1 MVTDEH
7 VTLCSSSDHSDIV
20 TLGDSSKEERTIAEG
35 DGDDDD
41 DDEEVPEGREDL
53 YMGTSSS
60 SQYTFSAPE
69 TGKLLHVLLTSLAE
83 YMHNGR
89 NCNKDRIQENCLV
102 TANIFASKITSPSTP
117 MLASCSQTTEL

>member
-1 MVTDEH
+1 MLKCWHAGDLFPAQVGPGEVTDEH

-20 TLGDSSKEERTIAEG
+20 TLGDSSKEERAAVEG

-41 DDEEVPEGREDL
+41 DDNDEDDDEEEAAGSTDL

-69 TGKLLHVLLTSLAE
+69 TGTLLSVLVSSMA
-83 YMHNGR
+83 
-89 NCNKDRIQENCLV
+89 
-102 TANIFASKITSPSTP
+102 
-117 MLASCSQTTEL
+117 TTE

>member
-1 MVTDEH
+1 MLKFWHAADLCPLQGGTEEVADEH

-20 TLGDSSKEERTIAEG
+20 TLGDSSKEERAAAEG

-41 DDEEVPEGREDL
+41 GDDEEVAAGSEDL

-69 TGKLLHVLLTSLAE
+69 TGELLHVLVTSLADC
-83 YMHNGR
+83 MHNSVKR
-89 NCNKDRIQENCLV
+89 NKDRTMN
-102 TANIFASKITSPSTP
+102 
-117 MLASCSQTTEL
+117 

>member
-1 MVTDEH
+1 MGAEEVTDEH

-41 DDEEVPEGREDL
+41 DDDEEVAAGSEDL

-69 TGKLLHVLLTSLAE
+69 TGELLLVPVISLAE
-83 YMHNGR
+83 YLQNGVK
-89 NCNKDRIQENCLV
+89 CNSDRI
-102 TANIFASKITSPSTP
+102 
-117 MLASCSQTTEL
+117 

>member
-1 MVTDEH
+1 MKEACVGLLLTPCPLQGGTEEVVDEH

-20 TLGDSSKEERTIAEG
+20 TLGDSSKEERAAAEG

-41 DDEEVPEGREDL
+41 DDDEEVSAGREDL

-69 TGKLLHVLLTSLAE
+69 TGELLH
-83 YMHNGR
+83 
-89 NCNKDRIQENCLV
+89 
-102 TANIFASKITSPSTP
+102 TAFLINNWLIVCCV
-117 MLASCSQTTEL
+117 M